1 MTDTLAD
8 MDACPTGRTPFSP
21 IELDHNTTYGG
32 NNNPWEAVA
41 ARKATPKRLFGGND
55 ANVPEDDHADARSR
69 MQLLYVGA
77 TGPRGDGSG
86 KFDGFFWIAGSCNFF
101 FLNGSRC
108 GGAASTLCFAARVP
122 WHWMLAFYRRWPA
135 RTYVCSG
142 GVTTMG
148 PDFYLAKRVQTFF
161 FPLLATV
168 F

>member
-69 MQLLYVGA
+69 MQLLYVVV
-77 TGPRGDGSG
+77 TGPRGDGSAG

-101 FLNGSRC
+101 F
-108 GGAASTLCFAARVP
+108 F
-122 WHWMLAFYRRWPA
+122 
-135 RTYVCSG
+135 
-142 GVTTMG
+142 
-148 PDFYLAKRVQTFF
+148 
-161 FPLLATV
+161 
-168 F
+168 